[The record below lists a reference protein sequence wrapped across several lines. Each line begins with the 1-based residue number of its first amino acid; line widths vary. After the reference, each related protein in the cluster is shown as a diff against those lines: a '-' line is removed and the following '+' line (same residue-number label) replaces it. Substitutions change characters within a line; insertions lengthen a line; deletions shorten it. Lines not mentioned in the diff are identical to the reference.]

1 MSVAV
6 ADNHEMTRWGV
17 RSLVRS
23 LKGTVVAT
31 AETGLDAVS
40 VVEEHDPDLL
50 TLSLKLPHLNGFD
63 VLYHLQRRAV
73 EVDVLVLTTCRD
85 EERVETVF
93 EMGASGYLLKQDP
106 LEELCRAIKAVWTG
120 QRYISD
126 ALPAVWMKEGVDGTC
141 DHEDP
146 CGALSLREREVMQL
160 TAEGYTS
167 EEIGGHLD
175 ISSRTVEK
183 HRENIKEKLGI
194 QTLIDMVR
202 FAANRGFLPDA
213 RVLRSR
219 ATTKLDSS

>member
-17 RSLVRS
+17 RSLVES
-23 LKGTVVAT
+23 MKGTVVAT

-40 VVEEHDPDLL
+40 VVEEYDPDLL

-63 VLYHLQRRAV
+63 VLYHLQRRSV

-85 EERVETVF
+85 EERVKTVF
-93 EMGASGYLLKQDP
+93 EMGASAYLLKQDP
-106 LEELCRAIKAVWTG
+106 LEELCQAVKAVWTD

-126 ALPAVWMKEGVDGTC
+126 ALPRAWMKAGVAGTSA
-141 DHEDP
+141 HEDP

-167 EEIGGHLD
+167 KEIGTHLD

-202 FAANRGFLPDA
+202 FAAERGFLPDA

-219 ATTKLDSS
+219 AATKLDSS